1 VSSDAFVPIA
11 EAVKAVGLRGEIK
24 LYPLLDWFE
33 PLLATD
39 HLVWDD
45 GVPVTVRG
53 QRPAGNCIVVRI
65 AGCDDRDA
73 AQAHRGRRLGF
84 RRRHYAEASFPKP
97 AGGLP
102 FRYLGREVHLGDG
115 RLVGVVDEVRRC
127 GPQHML
133 VVLDGVREI
142 LIPAVAPILRA
153 DAALSGPLVI
163 DPPEG
168 LLDVAGD

>member
-1 VSSDAFVPIA
+1 MSRAREIVGEQLLHHPCTLDHDAGLPLAEESRDLGDPRVVAA
-11 EAVKAVGLRGEIK
+11 EA
-24 LYPLLDWFE
+24 
-33 PLLATD
+33 
-39 HLVWDD
+39 
-45 GVPVTVRG
+45 GV
-53 QRPAGNCIVVRI
+53 
-65 AGCDDRDA
+65 
-73 AQAHRGRRLGF
+73 L
-84 RRRHYAEASFPKP
+84 RRRSI
-97 AGGLP
+97 LP
-102 FRYLGREVHLGDG
+102 VQ
-115 RLVGVVDEVRRC
+115 DEVRRC